1 MTPSKNGLFAFEQL
15 GHYLNNQDWQA
26 EALAERFIYTLTI
39 NGKNGVF
46 RAIARIRPDIEQFMF
61 YVVAPQK
68 AETETRAEVMAFVTR
83 VNYGLRIGN
92 FEMDLEDGEVRYKSS
107 IDFDGEPLTPNLMR
121 NTIYPAIHTMDSY
134 WPRLQLV
141 LNGTT
146 TAVTAIQLED
156 AS

>member
-15 GHYLNNQDWQA
+15 GHYLKNQDWQT
-26 EALAERFIYTLTI
+26 EALAERFIYTLTLE
-39 NGKNGVF
+39 GKNGVF

-61 YVVAPQK
+61 YVIAPQK
-68 AETETRAEVMAFVTR
+68 AESAMRPEVMAFVTR

-107 IDFDGEPLTPNLMR
+107 IDFDGEPLTPNLLR

-134 WPRLQLV
+134 WPRLQKV
-141 LNGTT
+141 LDGTA
-146 TAVTAIQLED
+146 TAVTALQQKD
-156 AS
+156 TS